1 MEPVHRS
8 MLESSD
14 PGTACPAIPCRKP
27 AVSAISRLSP
37 AIPEN
42 RQEPPVSRWRSGA
55 EGSWSH
61 TARKG
66 KFSRSTAANA
76 PLPETLHYAQANI
89 VLAFVSLTLFV
100 YFSHLRGL
108 ETVRRLSNSPVP
120 GAWPGGMAG
129 GAGRALSAAV
139 DRLAR
144 LDDRLAAAPPAVRRG
159 WLAHMLLEEAAA
171 SAALD
176 AIAVDADELRL
187 QAVGALAADA
197 ERAVE
202 GVDRVALAASI
213 LRLLRA
219 VTARH
224 PRQLFTANR
233 LAAAARLRLKGR
245 PGEIAAGLL
254 QERLPPN
261 LVEVPDP
268 AAARAALTRA
278 LTPEAMARWHDL
290 PPLIT
295 AGGFL
300 GHWSASGG
308 AGAVGGAVGRALVPQ
323 LLVRLGATAGPVL
336 FPALG
341 FRGHLGRYRPDRLPA
356 DESAV
361 IAWLEACRR
370 AAEIGLALHGRLNTA
385 HERLHE
391 ALKPVRSTGRGSLVA
406 DLLTEMPAVTGAILA
421 QRSGLSAAA
430 TRSLL
435 SRAVAAGALHLLTRR
450 DAFRVYG
457 PLL

>member
-1 MEPVHRS
+1 MVGSADPV
-8 MLESSD
+8 
-14 PGTACPAIPCRKP
+14 
-27 AVSAISRLSP
+27 
-37 AIPEN
+37 
-42 RQEPPVSRWRSGA
+42 
-55 EGSWSH
+55 
-61 TARKG
+61 
-66 KFSRSTAANA
+66 
-76 PLPETLHYAQANI
+76 
-89 VLAFVSLTLFV
+89 
-100 YFSHLRGL
+100 
-108 ETVRRLSNSPVP
+108 
-120 GAWPGGMAG
+120 
-129 GAGRALSAAV
+129 LSAAV

-159 WLAHMLLEEAAA
+159 WLAHLLLEEAAA

-197 ERAVE
+197 ERAVK
-202 GVDRVALAASI
+202 GVDRVALAAGI

-254 QERLPPN
+254 QERLPPS
-261 LVEVPDP
+261 LIAVPDP
-268 AAARAALTRA
+268 AAARAALVQA

-290 PPLIT
+290 PPLIA

-300 GHWSASGG
+300 GHWSASGC
-308 AGAVGGAVGRALVPQ
+308 ANAVGGAVGRALVPQ

-341 FRGHLGRYRPDRLPA
+341 FRGHLGRYWPDRLLA
-356 DESAV
+356 DENTI

-370 AAEIGLALHGRLNTA
+370 AAEVGLALHGRLSTA
-385 HERLHE
+385 HERLHQ
-391 ALKPVRSTGRGSLVA
+391 ALKPARSTGRGGLVA
-406 DLLTEMPAVTGAILA
+406 DLLTEAPAVTGAILA
-421 QRSGLSAAA
+421 QRSGLSTAASRHLIA
-430 TRSLL
+430 
-435 SRAVAAGALHLLTRR
+435 RAVAAGAIHPLTSRA
-450 DAFRVYG
+450 AFRVYG
-457 PLL
+457 PFP

>member
-1 MEPVHRS
+1 
-8 MLESSD
+8 ML
-14 PGTACPAIPCRKP
+14 T
-27 AVSAISRLSP
+27 
-37 AIPEN
+37 
-42 RQEPPVSRWRSGA
+42 
-55 EGSWSH
+55 
-61 TARKG
+61 
-66 KFSRSTAANA
+66 
-76 PLPETLHYAQANI
+76 
-89 VLAFVSLTLFV
+89 FVSPKSAQ
-100 YFSHLRGL
+100 YFSHLRVL
-108 ETVRRLSNSPVP
+108 ETVLRLSNSPMP
-120 GAWPGGMAG
+120 AARTAGMSG
-129 GAGRALSAAV
+129 GAGSALSTAV

-144 LDDRLAAAPPAVRRG
+144 LDDRLAAAPPAVRRS

-187 QAVGALAADA
+187 QAVGALAAAA

-202 GVDRVALAASI
+202 GVDRVALAAGT

-245 PGEIAAGLL
+245 PGEVAAGLL
-254 QERLPPN
+254 QERLPPG

-268 AAARAALTRA
+268 AAARAALARA

-290 PPLIT
+290 PPLIA

-308 AGAVGGAVGRALVPQ
+308 ADAVGGTVGRALVPQ

-341 FRGHLGRYRPDRLPA
+341 FRGHLSRYRPDRLLTE
-356 DESAV
+356 DGAV

-370 AAEIGLALHGRLNTA
+370 AAEVGLALHGRLSAA
-385 HERLHE
+385 HQRLHQ
-391 ALKPVRSTGRGSLVA
+391 ALKPARSTGRGGLVA

-421 QRSGLSAAA
+421 QRAGLSAAA
-430 TRSLL
+430 SRLLL
-435 SRAVAAGALHLLTRR
+435 SRAVAAGALHLLTKR

-457 PLL
+457 PLA

>member
-1 MEPVHRS
+1 
-8 MLESSD
+8 ML
-14 PGTACPAIPCRKP
+14 AC
-27 AVSAISRLSP
+27 VSPQYAQYFSP
-37 AIPEN
+37 L
-42 RQEPPVSRWRSGA
+42 RG
-55 EGSWSH
+55 
-61 TARKG
+61 
-66 KFSRSTAANA
+66 
-76 PLPETLHYAQANI
+76 PETVQ
-89 VLAFVSLTLFV
+89 
-100 YFSHLRGL
+100 
-108 ETVRRLSNSPVP
+108 RLSNSPVP
-120 GAWPGGMAG
+120 SAWLSGAIGAAG
-129 GAGRALSAAV
+129 PALSAAV

-159 WLAHMLLEEAAA
+159 WLAHLLLEEAAA

-176 AIAVDADELRL
+176 SIAVDADELRL
-187 QAVGALAADA
+187 QTVGALAADE

-202 GVDRVALAASI
+202 GVDRVALAAGT

-254 QERLPPN
+254 QERLPPS
-261 LVEVPDP
+261 LIEVPDP
-268 AAARAALTRA
+268 AAARAALARA

-290 PPLIT
+290 PPLIA
-295 AGGFL
+295 AGDFL
-300 GHWSASGG
+300 GQWSASGC
-308 AGAVGGAVGRALVPQ
+308 ADAVGGAVGRALVPQ
-323 LLVRLGATAGPVL
+323 LLGRLGATAGPVL

-356 DESAV
+356 DESAM
-361 IAWLEACRR
+361 IAWLEACQR
-370 AAEIGLALHGRLNTA
+370 AAEVGLALHGQLSTA
-385 HERLHE
+385 HQRLHA
-391 ALKPVRSTGRGSLVA
+391 ALKPARSTGRGGLVA
-406 DLLTEMPAVTGAILA
+406 DLLTEIPAVTGAILA

-457 PLL
+457 PLA

>member
-1 MEPVHRS
+1 M
-8 MLESSD
+8 
-14 PGTACPAIPCRKP
+14 
-27 AVSAISRLSP
+27 
-37 AIPEN
+37 
-42 RQEPPVSRWRSGA
+42 Q
-55 EGSWSH
+55 
-61 TARKG
+61 
-66 KFSRSTAANA
+66 
-76 PLPETLHYAQANI
+76 
-89 VLAFVSLTLFV
+89 
-100 YFSHLRGL
+100 
-108 ETVRRLSNSPVP
+108 RLSNSPVP
-120 GAWPGGMAG
+120 SAWLSGAIGAAG
-129 GAGRALSAAV
+129 PALSAAV

-159 WLAHMLLEEAAA
+159 WLAHLLLEEAAA

-176 AIAVDADELRL
+176 SIAVDADELRL
-187 QAVGALAADA
+187 QTVGALAADE

-202 GVDRVALAASI
+202 GVDRVALAAGT

-254 QERLPPN
+254 QERLPPS
-261 LVEVPDP
+261 LIEVPDP
-268 AAARAALTRA
+268 AAARAALARA

-290 PPLIT
+290 PPLIA
-295 AGGFL
+295 AGDFL
-300 GHWSASGG
+300 GQWSASGC
-308 AGAVGGAVGRALVPQ
+308 ADAVGGAVGRALVPQ
-323 LLVRLGATAGPVL
+323 LLGRLGATAGPVL

-356 DESAV
+356 DESAM
-361 IAWLEACRR
+361 IAWLEACQR
-370 AAEIGLALHGRLNTA
+370 AAEVGLALHGQLSTA
-385 HERLHE
+385 HQRLHA
-391 ALKPVRSTGRGSLVA
+391 ALKPARSTGRGGLVA
-406 DLLTEMPAVTGAILA
+406 DLLTEIPAVTGAILA

-457 PLL
+457 PLA

>member
-1 MEPVHRS
+1 M
-8 MLESSD
+8 
-14 PGTACPAIPCRKP
+14 
-27 AVSAISRLSP
+27 
-37 AIPEN
+37 
-42 RQEPPVSRWRSGA
+42 Q
-55 EGSWSH
+55 
-61 TARKG
+61 
-66 KFSRSTAANA
+66 
-76 PLPETLHYAQANI
+76 
-89 VLAFVSLTLFV
+89 
-100 YFSHLRGL
+100 
-108 ETVRRLSNSPVP
+108 RLSNSPVLAARP
-120 GAWPGGMAG
+120 ARMAG
-129 GAGRALSAAV
+129 SAGPALSAAV

-202 GVDRVALAASI
+202 GVDRVALGAGI

-254 QERLPPN
+254 QERLPPG

-268 AAARAALTRA
+268 VAARAALARA

-290 PPLIT
+290 PPLIAT
-295 AGGFL
+295 GGFL
-300 GHWSASGG
+300 GQWSASGC
-308 AGAVGGAVGRALVPQ
+308 ANAVGGAVGRALVPQ

-341 FRGHLGRYRPDRLPA
+341 FRGHLGRYRPDRLLLA

-370 AAEIGLALHGRLNTA
+370 AAEVGLALHGRLSTA
-385 HERLHE
+385 HQRLHA
-391 ALKPVRSTGRGSLVA
+391 ALKPARSTGRGGLVA